1 MEVKLLVCAVVLS
14 AFTVTGN
21 NAQLDV
27 CGIAP
32 FNTKIVGGEDA
43 VPGAWPWQ
51 ASLNRNGRLF
61 CGGSLISNQWVLTAA
76 HCFSSTTTS
85 GLMVHLGRDRQQ
97 GLNPNEQSR
106 TVTQII
112 KHPLYF
118 NSGLDYDIALL
129 KLSSP
134 VQFTNYTRPVCLAAA
149 DSVYKEG
156 TTCWITGWGHI
167 MSGIPLPSNQMLQQV
182 SVPVVSNSQC
192 NKVYGVITGNMLCAA
207 VPEGGKDSCQ
217 GDSGGP
223 MVAKDDTKWIQGGV
237 VSFGKG
243 CAEAGFPGVYARVS
257 EFEHWIKSK
266 ITTNQPGFVSYSSS
280 SSIGPAAGVILPVL
294 LSLFFLS

>member
-1 MEVKLLVCAVVLS
+1 GLFWHLCLLLKLSLS
-14 AFTVTGN
+14 ESIIISSG
-21 NAQLDV
+21 D
-27 CGIAP
+27 
-32 FNTKIVGGEDA
+32 KRIVGGEDA
-43 VPGAWPWQ
+43 APGAWPWQ

-61 CGGSLISNQWVLTAA
+61 CGGSLINNQWVLTAA
-76 HCFSSTTTS
+76 HCFPRKKQPQLTLTCIK
-85 GLMVHLGRDRQQ
+85 DKKF
-97 GLNPNEQSR
+97 PSR
-106 TVTQII
+106 LTQII

-118 NSGLDYDIALL
+118 NTGFDYDIALL

-134 VQFTNYTRPVCLAAA
+134 VQFNNYTRPVCLAAA
-149 DSVYKEG
+149 DSIYKEG

-192 NKVYGVITGNMLCAA
+192 NKVYSVITDNMLCAA

-223 MVAKDDTKWIQGGV
+223 MVAKDDTRWIQGGV

-257 EFEHWIKSK
+257 QFEHWIRSQ